1 MAKMTDIQADRRLWH
16 GYFGVIADP
25 TRRNVRDEISLIP
38 QESAPEMT
46 MKDVAAAEAS
56 SSPRLSNAQDAR
68 RPSCS
73 IDGMRD
79 ASHTIFGAGDTP
91 NRDCIRAAVM
101 HGLRFRARR

>member
-46 MKDVAAAEAS
+46 MKDVAAAEAFVIAAVIE
-56 SSPRLSNAQDAR
+56 RAR
-68 RPSCS
+68 RP
-73 IDGMRD
+73 
-79 ASHTIFGAGDTP
+79 AS
-91 NRDCIRAAVM
+91 VM
-101 HGLRFRARR
+101 QH